1 MQSGDRFYCLGF
13 TDKET
18 EAQLNKLNKLTQ
30 LLRHEFAPRAD
41 CLNPI
46 LWVAVLISLSYSYRL
61 EWRCEGGAMVQ
72 KGIRIRFNAILYLNI
87 IVLFQR
93 AIWSFFLTD
102 FCPLIAKAIIEKMKK
117 DQTCPNRICDQ
128 PLLQLRNTVFHTLGK
143 LNKWIPIDGL
153 CNSGSSLSFSFI
165 L

>member
-30 LLRHEFAPRAD
+30 LLSRRLEFAPRAD
-41 CLNPI
+41 RLNPI
-46 LWVAVLISLSYSYRL
+46 LWVAVLVSLSYSYRL

-72 KGIRIRFNAILYLNI
+72 KGIGIRFNVILYFNI

-93 AIWSFFLTD
+93 AI
-102 FCPLIAKAIIEKMKK
+102 
-117 DQTCPNRICDQ
+117 
-128 PLLQLRNTVFHTLGK
+128 
-143 LNKWIPIDGL
+143 
-153 CNSGSSLSFSFI
+153 
-165 L
+165 